1 MALLGIGI
9 VIGAM
14 LGVTIMALCVISKEC
29 EKWEEELMINVNE
42 VFLSGNVV
50 ADAELRY
57 TKTGKPVLTFRMAT
71 NKYVNEQQSTQ
82 YHNIVCWVD
91 AEKYSGLKKG
101 DFVSVNGELRTRSYE
116 KDGGKRYITEIV
128 AKVLTYGL
136 KENEST
142 PSNFENGFVDDDE
155 PIPF

>member
-1 MALLGIGI
+1 
-9 VIGAM
+9 
-14 LGVTIMALCVISKEC
+14 
-29 EKWEEELMINVNE
+29 MINVNE

-101 DFVSVNGELRTRSYE
+101 DFVSVNGEIFHSRR
-116 KDGGKRYITEIV
+116 K
-128 AKVLTYGL
+128 
-136 KENEST
+136 
-142 PSNFENGFVDDDE
+142 
-155 PIPF
+155 

>member
-1 MALLGIGI
+1 
-9 VIGAM
+9 M
-14 LGVTIMALCVISKEC
+14 LGVAIMSLCVISKEC
-29 EKWEEELMINVNE
+29 EKWEEEINDKRE

-136 KENEST
+136 KENESNT
-142 PSNFENGFVDDDE
+142 SNFENGFVDDDE

>member
-1 MALLGIGI
+1 
-9 VIGAM
+9 
-14 LGVTIMALCVISKEC
+14 
-29 EKWEEELMINVNE
+29 MINVNE

-101 DFVSVNGELRTRSYE
+101 DFVSV
-116 KDGGKRYITEIV
+116 DGGKRYITEIV

-136 KENEST
+136 KENESKS
-142 PSNFENGFVDDDE
+142 SNFENGFVDDDE
-155 PIPF
+155 NIPF

>member
-1 MALLGIGI
+1 
-9 VIGAM
+9 
-14 LGVTIMALCVISKEC
+14 
-29 EKWEEELMINVNE
+29 MINVNE

-91 AEKYSGLKKG
+91 AEVYSGLWKG
-101 DFVSVNGELRTRSYE
+101 DFVAVSGELRSRSYE
-116 KDGGKRYITEIV
+116 DKTGAKRYVTEVV
-128 AKVLTYGL
+128 AQNLTYGL
-136 KENEST
+136 KQNESQ
-142 PSNFENGFVDDDE
+142 SNFDGYGEE
-155 PIPF
+155 EEKIPF